1 MRLHRNELRDC
12 SVWADSPDAESL
24 LSHADM
30 ALYRAKSEGRGT
42 YRFFTESMD
51 IEVRKR
57 VTLGAELREA
67 IAAEQ
72 LFLVYQPQVDSN
84 TGRIVGLEAL
94 VRWRHPTLGSLPPAE
109 FVPVAE
115 KSGLIVALGYW
126 VMREACRQTKIWLDA
141 GISCP

>member
-1 MRLHRNELRDC
+1 
-12 SVWADSPDAESL
+12 
-24 LSHADM
+24 
-30 ALYRAKSEGRGT
+30 
-42 YRFFTESMD
+42 MD

-94 VRWRHPTLGSLPPAE
+94 VRWRHPTLGLLPPAE

-115 KSGLIVALGYW
+115 KSGLIVALDTGSCARL
-126 VMREACRQTKIWLDA
+126 VARQRYGSTRA
-141 GISCP
+141 SSCP